1 MISDKEIK
9 RAWRRSR
16 KTMSLWNEVLIS
28 PFTDFF
34 KYRELVFFQVRA
46 EFKERHVQ
54 NALGPVWWFGQPL
67 LMSLLFIFATSV
79 LFKTTFTEHYQI
91 SIIMATLVWQWFSQ
105 SVNGAP
111 NLLLGFQ
118 AELAS
123 TNLPIRPLVY
133 SRLLVELM
141 IFSFSLV
148 IIFAAAIIDG
158 VHFTLNVLYIPILIA
173 LQFIMNVAFVSNLGR
188 IGLFYRDLSQIL
200 WLFVAIWFFV
210 SPGAY
215 PKIVIP
221 QHFLWLYD
229 LNPWATIFPAW
240 RDSLIVG
247 TQPDLVRIGIWFAI
261 FFPLALIGL
270 RKIVKSRAM
279 YYKRL

>member
-1 MISDKEIK
+1 MKEIK
-9 RAWRRSR
+9 RAWRDP
-16 KTMSLWNEVLIS
+16 KKIMSILHEVMVS
-28 PFTDFF
+28 PITDFF
-34 KYRELVFFQVRA
+34 KYRELIFYQVRA
-46 EFKERHVQ
+46 EFKERHIQ
-54 NALGPVWWFGQPL
+54 NALGPIWWFGQPL

-79 LFKTTFTEHYQI
+79 LFKTTFTEHYQL

-111 NLLLGFQ
+111 SLLLGFQ
-118 AELAS
+118 AELAT

-148 IIFAAAIIDG
+148 IIFVAAIISG
-158 VHFTLNVLYIPILIA
+158 VHFTFNVLYIPILIA
-173 LQFIMNVAFVSNLGR
+173 LQFVMCIAFVSNLGR
-188 IGLFYRDLSQIL
+188 IGLFYRDLGQVL
-200 WLFVAIWFFV
+200 WLVVAIWFFV

-221 QHFLWLYD
+221 QQYLWLYD

-247 TQPDLVRIGIWFAI
+247 VQPDLIRIGIWFALFI
-261 FFPLALIGL
+261 PIALIGL
-270 RKIVKSRAM
+270 RKIVKSRAA

>member
-1 MISDKEIK
+1 MGNFIIMSKIHEYLVYPIS
-9 RAWRRSR
+9 
-16 KTMSLWNEVLIS
+16 
-28 PFTDFF
+28 DFF
-34 KYRELVFFQVRA
+34 KYRELIFYQVRA
-46 EFKERHVQ
+46 EFKERHIQ

-79 LFKTTFTEHYQI
+79 LFKTTFQEHYQL

-118 AELAS
+118 AELAT

-148 IIFAAAIIDG
+148 IIFAGAVISG
-158 VHFTLNVLYIPILIA
+158 VHFTFNVLYIPILIA
-173 LQFIMNVAFVSNLGR
+173 LQFVMCVAFVSNLGR
-188 IGLFYRDLSQIL
+188 IGLFYRDLGQVL
-200 WLFVAIWFFV
+200 WLVVAIWFFI

-221 QHFLWLYD
+221 QQYLWLYD

-247 TQPDLVRIGIWFAI
+247 VQPDLVRIGILFAVFI
-261 FFPLALIGL
+261 PIALIGL
-270 RKIVKSRAM
+270 RKITKSRAA